1 MEPLRLADAYD
12 RYRAT
17 IPRGQPVLS
26 ALTTDGAVVLS
37 CNATKFDHP
46 LKGVLRY
53 EDAIS
58 TDPSAERH
66 KVQLS
71 AHLKLAHEGE
81 MPIRLVIVTPA
92 RGPLPRIIG
101 VRPDLTGKVTTFDGD
116 RFIVDFSRPPAPE
129 APPKAKTRQ
138 KR

>member
-1 MEPLRLADAYD
+1 VEPLRLADAYA